1 MEQQPLAAN
10 QFGSRAAEYLAS
22 TVHSAGADLVKL
34 TDAVGA
40 STAARVLDMGC
51 GAGHASFAMARA
63 GAADVVAYDLSPA
76 MLEVVAAEA
85 KVRRHAQIHTAQG
98 PAESLA
104 FPDACFD
111 MVVTRYSAHHWLD
124 MRQGIHEAARVLKP
138 GGTLIVID
146 VISPEN
152 PLFDTVLQTVEI
164 LRDLSHVR
172 DYRESEWRNTLASA
186 GLSHIASHRWKLTM
200 EFDGWVARIGTSA
213 ARITAVQTVLDELPG
228 EAREYFSVSQNRS
241 FAIDAGWFDARKAP

>member
-1 MEQQPLAAN
+1 
-10 QFGSRAAEYLAS
+10 
-22 TVHSAGADLVKL
+22 
-34 TDAVGA
+34 
-40 STAARVLDMGC
+40 
-51 GAGHASFAMARA
+51 
-63 GAADVVAYDLSPA
+63 
-76 MLEVVAAEA
+76 MLEVVAAES
-85 KVRRHAQIHTAQG
+85 KVRGHAQIHTAQG

-104 FPDACFD
+104 FPDASFD

-138 GGTLIVID
+138 SGKLIVID
-146 VISPEN
+146 VIAPEI

-172 DYRESEWRNTLASA
+172 DYRESEWRSTLAGA
-186 GLSHIASHRWKLTM
+186 GLSDAVSHRWKLAM

-213 ARITAVQTVLDELPG
+213 ARITAVKTVLDELPG

-241 FAIDAGWFDARKAP
+241 FTIDAGWFEARKAS

>member
-22 TVHSAGADLVKL
+22 AVHSSGADLVKL
-34 TDAVGA
+34 TDAVCA
-40 STAARVLDMGC
+40 STAVRVLDMGC
-51 GAGHASFAMARA
+51 GAGHASFAMARG
-63 GAADVVAYDLSPA
+63 GATDVVAYDLSPA

-85 KVRRHAQIHTAQG
+85 NVRGHAQIHTAQG

-104 FPDACFD
+104 FPDASFD

-146 VISPEN
+146 VISPEI

-172 DYRESEWRNTLASA
+172 DYRESEWRSTLAGA
-186 GLSHIASHRWKLTM
+186 GLSDTASHRWKLTM

-213 ARITAVQTVLDELPG
+213 ARITAVKTVLDELPG

-241 FAIDAGWFDARKAP
+241 FSIDAGWFEARKGS